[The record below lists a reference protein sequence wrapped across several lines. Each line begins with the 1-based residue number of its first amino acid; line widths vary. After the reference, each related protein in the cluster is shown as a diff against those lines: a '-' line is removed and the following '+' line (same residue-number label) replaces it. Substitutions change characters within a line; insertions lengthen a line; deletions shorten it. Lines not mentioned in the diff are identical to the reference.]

1 MRVLIDDPEDVQAA
15 PVMHRHEL
23 LPQLL
28 NLLHCLYLL
37 HYDPEHS
44 IFDVVLFHLSLLP
57 ILVILHTLRVIRP
70 VCVGPGC
77 HHQLEARNVFMKKNN
92 LLYKGETVVLILVE
106 GGDEH
111 EAFGFAHYHVVVLE
125 EQEEVQGRQVVLVV
139 AVQEFEGV

>member
-28 NLLHCLYLL
+28 DLLHRLYLL

-70 VCVGPGC
+70 VCVGPGR
-77 HHQLEARNVFMKKNN
+77 HHELEATASERK
-92 LLYKGETVVLILVE
+92 
-106 GGDEH
+106 
-111 EAFGFAHYHVVVLE
+111 
-125 EQEEVQGRQVVLVV
+125 
-139 AVQEFEGV
+139 